1 MKKKFLPHEVVEP
14 SWFREVSPNSTLTIK
29 DLTQLFG
36 VSESL
41 IHQMYEVG
49 KLPKPDMERGYLFD
63 MPNTKM
69 MGLYVR
75 KSNKIQWR
83 IKTIRDF
90 LKQAREGAQS

>member
-49 KLPKPDMERGYLFD
+49 KLPKPDMDRGYIYGKPD
-63 MPNTKM
+63 TKM
-69 MGLYVR
+69 MGLFDR
-75 KSNKIQWR
+75 KNKKLQWR

-90 LKQAREGAQS
+90 LKQARDGVQS